1 VLLLLQ
7 PTHFLSPSTG
17 LHRGIREVAHRS
29 PRAYLV
35 CALNLLHRR
44 CVDHWMRGP
53 GSGVRRDM
61 SSPVRGNDP
70 PVSFSRFWTCCPLSA
85 WRAPSKPDAAMEA
98 WKKQFDR
105 FHRFS
110 LPRGFAVFSGALSQE
125 SGSKWKWA
133 LLKGS
138 APRRLGV
145 CPFSTI
151 TLL

>member
-1 VLLLLQ
+1 MLLLLQ
-7 PTHFLSPSTG
+7 ATHFLSPSTG

-35 CALNLLHRR
+35 WRIKSAESPL
-44 CVDHWMRGP
+44 RGSLDAWP
-53 GSGVRRDM
+53 WIRRDM